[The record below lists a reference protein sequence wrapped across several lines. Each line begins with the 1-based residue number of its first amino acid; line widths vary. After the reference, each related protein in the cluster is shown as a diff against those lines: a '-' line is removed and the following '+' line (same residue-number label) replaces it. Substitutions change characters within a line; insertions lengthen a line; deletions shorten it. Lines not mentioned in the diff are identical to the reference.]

1 MNPLDSS
8 NMILINFLLFF
19 SVVVTSD
26 ARTINSVKPLG
37 ENILYEGDILLP
49 KKNLEFGKTSDGRLV
64 GKLKSET
71 AGRRNLIVKDRSLRW
86 TFPINYHIDKD
97 VNENAVLAGI
107 KRWEQETCARFV
119 RQTGPIE
126 GNGLEFI
133 KGNGCWSYVGKQ
145 GTTSQ
150 EISIGAGCG
159 SLGTVTHE
167 IGHAFGFAHEHKH
180 FKREAHVVVKFEN
193 VNSTEWHNFDMELES
208 EMEDFGISYDHG
220 SVMHYSRN
228 AFSMNNKDSIQTV
241 DPNFQSTIGQDV
253 GPSFADVKKLNFA
266 YCNATCLNTLNCTR
280 GGYINPN
287 DCSVCKCPVGFEGKL
302 CEKVAV
308 NIDACG
314 ASNLTATGRAQT
326 IHAAGAKTCYYL
338 IKAPV
343 NKRVMFKGIIHGFP
357 KEWQC
362 AGGYVEINYNGDFTV
377 TGARF
382 CSFDPPNYHSQQE
395 EILIIYKGSENSLF
409 GLFYRY
415 DDSAP
420 STIASPVVK
429 TNKSASAASE
439 KMKNN

>member
-1 MNPLDSS
+1 
-8 NMILINFLLFF
+8 MIVFPFFLFF
-19 SVVVTSD
+19 LVIVTGDGRS
-26 ARTINSVKPLG
+26 INNIKPLE
-37 ENILYEGDILLP
+37 ENFLYEGDILLP
-49 KKNLEFGKTSDGRLV
+49 KKNLEFGRTSEGRLV

-97 VNENAVLAGI
+97 
-107 KRWEQETCARFV
+107 
-119 RQTGPIE
+119 
-126 GNGLEFI
+126 
-133 KGNGCWSYVGKQ
+133 
-145 GTTSQ
+145 
-150 EISIGAGCG
+150 
-159 SLGTVTHE
+159 
-167 IGHAFGFAHEHKH
+167 GHAFGFAHEHKH

-266 YCNATCLNTLNCTR
+266 YCNATCPNTLNCTR

-395 EILIIYKGSENSLF
+395 EILIIYKGSKNSLF

-420 STIASPVVK
+420 STTALSVVK
-429 TNKSASAASE
+429 TNKAASDAS
-439 KMKNN
+439 KKIKKN